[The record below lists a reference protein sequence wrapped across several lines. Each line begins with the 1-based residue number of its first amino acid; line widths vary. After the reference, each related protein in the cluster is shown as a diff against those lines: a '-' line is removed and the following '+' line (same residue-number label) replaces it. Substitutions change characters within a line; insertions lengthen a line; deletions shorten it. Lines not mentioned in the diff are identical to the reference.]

1 MALTGKRFVANLAFF
16 LAVVKVPSDVFEVRS
31 LGAQLDR
38 TQLTLKQL
46 VAGLV
51 HVVLVLSEAVFVRRH
66 KVALVARIRLGR
78 RVTCTTGKSHFD
90 WNHSLHTSF
99 YLRTNIY
106 FQVMHLTPQLYTWN
120 RKVAKFNCLRGTHLS
135 VLGHEPRVTNGKYN
149 ISIVYYTRRQQNIAY
164 SKNKRKTYTETHR
177 YTSIDIINA

>member
-1 MALTGKRFVANLAFF
+1 VPYNNRRILQLQLIDDILKSHQKNHQSADRMALTGKRFVANLAFF

-51 HVVLVLSEAVFVRRH
+51 NVVLVLSEAVFVRRH

-106 FQVMHLTPQLYTWN
+106 FQVMHLTPQLYT
-120 RKVAKFNCLRGTHLS
+120 
-135 VLGHEPRVTNGKYN
+135 
-149 ISIVYYTRRQQNIAY
+149 
-164 SKNKRKTYTETHR
+164 
-177 YTSIDIINA
+177 